1 MLGKVKELK
10 FNKKKVLDLTTNIE
24 VGCDVITCDKNYFTM
39 RDFRKQEGHDDSLPY
54 TGLLCYNGKPICRCT
69 NDGWGGETEIKP
81 LGASEMAILA
91 SIKNSLKNYKWKY
104 DNIVFELK
112 VDFIADTLA
121 NTCYYNSL
129 KTIKGRI

>member
-10 FNKKKVLDLTTNIE
+10 FNKKKPLDLTTDME
-24 VGCDVITCDKNYFTM
+24 VGCDVITCDKNSFTM

-69 NDGWGGETEIKP
+69 NDGWGGQTEITP

-91 SIKNSLKNYKWKY
+91 SIKVSLKNYKWEYHKTIF
-104 DNIVFELK
+104 DLK
-112 VDFIADTLA
+112 IDFIADTLA
-121 NTCYYNSL
+121 ITCYNNL
-129 KTIKGRI
+129 IKNIKGRI

>member
-10 FNKKKVLDLTTNIE
+10 FNKKKPLDLTNDME
-24 VGCDVITCDKNYFTM
+24 VGCDVITCDKNSFTM

-69 NDGWGGETEIKP
+69 NDGWGGQTEITP

-91 SIKNSLKNYKWKY
+91 SVELSLQKYKWQYGKTIF
-104 DNIVFELK
+104 DLK
-112 VDFIADTLA
+112 IDFIADTLA
-121 NTCYYNSL
+121 ITCYNNL
-129 KTIKGRI
+129 IKNIKGRI